1 VLAPALALA
10 LAAASAALPFPP
22 DERMDYSVHYLGIR
36 VGKARIAVGHAE
48 GPILPVFL
56 ETRTAGIVKIV
67 DVRQQLATHLDVE
80 TLLPRAA
87 SLDAHESGYHHTDT
101 AVFDRAA
108 GKATVREKG
117 KFDNTYVIA
126 VPEDT
131 VDFVALVF
139 RLRALSLEPGMRHDF
154 HVLAGRD
161 VHKVTAE
168 VTGRE
173 KVETAAG
180 TFDAVKVR
188 VPTGFTGQFSEK
200 RPTFVWFSDDA
211 RHVVVQIQTEFAIG
225 RATAGLT
232 AYEPGERPAPA
243 DPGAKSVA
251 ASPALPPPSA
261 AATPASPGAA
271 TGEAAA
277 PAEADASERTPEAA
291 SAQPTAGF

>member
-1 VLAPALALA
+1 VLAPALAIA
-10 LAAASAALPFPP
+10 LATVTAALPFPP
-22 DERMDYSVHYLGIR
+22 EERMDFSVHYLGIR

-101 AVFDRAA
+101 AIFDRAA

-139 RLRALSLEPGMRHDF
+139 QLRALSLEPGMRHDF
-154 HVLAGRD
+154 NVLAGRD
-161 VHKVTAE
+161 VHRITAE
-168 VTGRE
+168 VVGRE
-173 KVETAAG
+173 KVETDAG
-180 TFDAVKVR
+180 AFDAVKVR

-200 RPTFVWFSDDA
+200 RPTYVWFTDDA

-232 AYEPGERPAPA
+232 GYQPGERPAPEGSTSK
-243 DPGAKSVA
+243 DVA
-251 ASPALPPPSA
+251 ASPGPAPSSTAAAAGAAAAAASA
-261 AATPASPGAA
+261 AA
-271 TGEAAA
+271 AAA
-277 PAEADASERTPEAA
+277 ASEASEQTSAAA
-291 SAQPTAGF
+291 SGQPTSGF

>member
-10 LAAASAALPFPP
+10 LATASAALPFPP

-56 ETRTAGIVKIV
+56 ETRTAGIVRIV
-67 DVRQQLATHLDVE
+67 DVRQQLSTHLDVE

-126 VPEDT
+126 VPGDT

-139 RLRALSLEPGMRHDF
+139 QLRALSLGPGMRHDF

-161 VHKVTAE
+161 VHKITAE
-168 VTGRE
+168 VMGRE
-173 KVETAAG
+173 KVETGAG
-180 TFDAVKVR
+180 TFATVKVR

-200 RPTFVWFSDDA
+200 RPTYVWFSDDA

-232 AYEPGERPAPA
+232 SYQPGEQPAPA
-243 DPGAKSVA
+243 DSSAKSVA
-251 ASPALPPPSA
+251 ASAAPAPARPPAADSSA
-261 AATPASPGAA
+261 
-271 TGEAAA
+271 AAA
-277 PAEADASERTPEAA
+277 PASAETADRNPDAA
-291 SAQPTAGF
+291 SVQPTAGF